1 MTVNNLSHLTAEQP
15 VGAWVT
21 ADYRLAAVFE
31 KYGIDY
37 CCGGQKSVG
46 EVCAE
51 HDVSPNTILKEVAQ
65 VIEAPGSG
73 ERYDQWSLDFLAD
86 YIVNQFHTYTKRM
99 LPQLSES
106 IETVA
111 NVHGETHPETRTIAA
126 LWPAVRGELAQHMQK
141 EELLLFP
148 YIKRLVRGQAEGN
161 TPSLPPFGSARELV
175 ATMEAEHDETGD
187 ALHKIATLS
196 NNYTPPEDACPT
208 FQTLYAL
215 LKKFEAATKKHIHL
229 ENNILFPKT
238 IELEAAVLLQE

>member
-1 MTVNNLSHLTAEQP
+1 MIINTPTHLTAEQS
-15 VGAWVT
+15 VGSWVT

-37 CCGGQKSVG
+37 CCGGQKPVG
-46 EVCAE
+46 QACAE
-51 HDVSPNTILKEVAQ
+51 QGISPNNILREVAK
-65 VIEAPGSG
+65 ITEMPGSG

-86 YIVNQFHTYTKRM
+86 YIVNQFHLYTKKI
-99 LPQLSES
+99 LPRLSET

-111 NVHGETHPETRTIAA
+111 QVHGESHPETLTIAA
-126 LWPAVRGELAQHMQK
+126 LWPEVQGELARHMQK

-148 YIKRLVRGQAEGN
+148 YIKRLVRSQAEVSA
-161 TPSLPPFGSARELV
+161 PSLPPFDSAQKLIE
-175 ATMEAEHDETGD
+175 TMEKEHDETGD
-187 ALHKIATLS
+187 VLHKIATLS

-208 FQTLYAL
+208 FHTLYAL
-215 LKKFEAATKKHIHL
+215 LKEFEAATKKHIHL